1 MQENPQ
7 NVRMV
12 GTGRVLFVSLLTSA
26 LVSAATV
33 VGLLRYGQPL
43 LSALPV
49 LPAAAPAADVA
60 VEQPAEVP
68 ELQGLRLDAAGELL
82 LGRGLRPIVQER
94 RPDPKVAEGII
105 VAQQPLSGSRLPP
118 DSPVRVVV
126 SEGPSGVP
134 VPELV
139 GRSEAEA
146 RGALEALG
154 LSVGEVKPDP
164 GGTPG
169 EVMST
174 EPQAG
179 VRLEPDTAVNL
190 VVGEVPRVIVPRLVG
205 KHVRAAKA
213 RIEKLG
219 LKVGRV
225 SEIYDRRKRGYIV
238 LEQDPPPRNEVAEGT
253 EVELI
258 INQGD

>member
-1 MQENPQ
+1 MSTQENPQ
-7 NVRMV
+7 NVRVV
-12 GTGRVLFVSLLTSA
+12 GTGRVFFVSLLTSA

-33 VGLLRYGQPL
+33 IGLLRYGQPL
-43 LSALPV
+43 LSTLP
-49 LPAAAPAADVA
+49 APAAEVGAGDTA
-60 VEQPAEVP
+60 PAEVP
-68 ELQGLRLDAAGELL
+68 ELVGLRLDAAGELL

-94 RPDPKVAEGII
+94 RPDAKAAEGTI
-105 VAQQPLSGSRLPP
+105 VAQQPLAGSRLPL

-154 LSVGEVKPDP
+154 LSVGEVEAAE
-164 GGTPG
+164 GTPG
-169 EVMST
+169 QVVGS
-174 EPQAG
+174 EPAGG
-179 VRLEPDTAVNL
+179 VRVEPGTAVTL
-190 VVGEVPRVIVPRLVG
+190 QVGEPPRVIMPRLLG
-205 KHVRAAKA
+205 KHVRVAKQRLA
-213 RIEKLG
+213 KLG
-219 LKVGRV
+219 LTVGRV
-225 SEIYDRRKRGYIV
+225 SEIYDRRKRGYVV
-238 LEQDPPPRNEVAEGT
+238 LEQDPAPRSEVPEGT